1 MYFAKEL
8 HISGS
13 PLQKGM
19 LMCKETPCQTEVVI
33 PHRSDLHW
41 GILISQLFQGSHRV
55 QTVMEVFPDLC
66 IVKNRQSLNK
76 FVKWKTF
83 YVKMKMGLKYFWKSN
98 HFSLSALILE
108 YKFWDKER
116 KFINYLNVRFYF
128 CLSLTRKSILK
139 VLDEH
144 LCNFFSRIFASVTE
158 NVEYFSHSFILL
170 RFYIQISNCWND
182 TWFFGSMCLAF
193 QSSFPVPVEVFHVT
207 KPNLQTCKIMII
219 NVILFSHSFFAL
231 ASSSL

>member
-1 MYFAKEL
+1 
-8 HISGS
+8 
-13 PLQKGM
+13 
-19 LMCKETPCQTEVVI
+19 MCKETPCQTEVVI

-55 QTVMEVFPDLC
+55 QTVMDVFPDLC
-66 IVKNRQSLNK
+66 IVKNRQSLDK

-83 YVKMKMGLKYFWKSN
+83 YVKMKRGLKYFWKSN
-98 HFSLSALILE
+98 HFSLSVLILE

-144 LCNFFSRIFASVTE
+144 LCNFFFQNFCLSKQKTWNILVTVLYSWDFIYRYQIVEMKPDFLVECALHSRV
-158 NVEYFSHSFILL
+158 HS
-170 RFYIQISNCWND
+170 
-182 TWFFGSMCLAF
+182 
-193 QSSFPVPVEVFHVT
+193 QS
-207 KPNLQTCKIMII
+207 Q
-219 NVILFSHSFFAL
+219 
-231 ASSSL
+231 